1 MARRA
6 RGGGRQSRRV
16 KRIALALALGVW
28 FCGVG
33 SGAEAVPVRNLAQ
46 VRGVRPNQL
55 IGYGLVVGLAGTGDR
70 GQARFT
76 LQSTAAMLR
85 RLGAT
90 VDPAAIQTKNAAAVI
105 VTATLPPH
113 AAPGTRIDV
122 TVSSLG
128 NATSLAGG
136 TLLQTPLHG
145 ADRRVYAV
153 AQGPLVLGGFGAS
166 GGSGSRV
173 QLNHLTTARV
183 PAGAIVER
191 AVPMPGLQAERIR
204 FSLRHPSFETAARI
218 AEAIDAEL
226 GEGTARAVDAGT
238 VEVRVPDRFDG
249 DRVGLVARIGRLE
262 VEPEASAR
270 VVVDERTGT
279 VVIGAG
285 VRIGE
290 VAIAQGGL
298 QVEVSESFAVSQP
311 RALAGGGTAVV
322 PESEVQARERPGTL
336 RHLPR
341 GARLADVVAALD
353 ALGATPRQLVTVL
366 EALRAAGALQAELEV
381 R

>member
-1 MARRA
+1 MRRD
-6 RGGGRQSRRV
+6 GRVRAGCRSKGRAVTLLAMVCACWSSSR
-16 KRIALALALGVW
+16 
-28 FCGVG
+28 
-33 SGAEAVPVRNLAQ
+33 AEAVPIRNLTE

-105 VTATLPPH
+105 VTATLPPN

-136 TLLQTPLHG
+136 TLLQTPLRG

-153 AQGPLVLGGFGAS
+153 AQGPLVLGGFGA
-166 GGSGSRV
+166 GGRSGSRV
-173 QLNHLTTARV
+173 QFNHLTTGRV

-191 AVPMPGLQAERIR
+191 AVPMPGLQGERIR
-204 FSLRHPSFETAARI
+204 FSLRRPSFETAARI
-218 AEAIDAEL
+218 VSAIDEAL
-226 GEGTARAVDAGT
+226 GEGSARALDAGT
-238 VEVRVPDRFDG
+238 VEVRVPERFAE

-262 VEPEASAR
+262 VEADAPAR

-285 VRIGE
+285 VRIAE

-298 QVEVSESFAVSQP
+298 QIEVNESFAVSQP
-311 RALAGGGTAVV
+311 EALSNGGGTAVV
-322 PESEVQARERPGTL
+322 PQSDVQARDRSGTL

-341 GARLADVVAALD
+341 GARLSDVVAALN